1 MLQFFSNLADFI
13 GILAFAFSGLLA
25 GKERRLDPV
34 GILFSRS
41 RRRSEAEFFVTW

>member
-13 GILAFAFSGLLA
+13 GILALPFRGCWQERNGVWIRSGF
-25 GKERRLDPV
+25 
-34 GILFSRS
+34 LFSRS

>member
-25 GKERRLDPV
+25 GNLN
-34 GILFSRS
+34 SR
-41 RRRSEAEFFVTW
+41 FTYT